1 MTDRRIPGRPYPCPY
16 PCPSEIQAP
25 DLQNTNFDA
34 ISHTFIS
41 FNQIMKA
48 ILLTTALAAFG
59 LAVLPLHADDATA
72 KPLVEEAVAQTT
84 PVYLIHVSGAG

>member
-1 MTDRRIPGRPYPCPY
+1 
-16 PCPSEIQAP
+16 
-25 DLQNTNFDA
+25 
-34 ISHTFIS
+34 
-41 FNQIMKA
+41 MKA